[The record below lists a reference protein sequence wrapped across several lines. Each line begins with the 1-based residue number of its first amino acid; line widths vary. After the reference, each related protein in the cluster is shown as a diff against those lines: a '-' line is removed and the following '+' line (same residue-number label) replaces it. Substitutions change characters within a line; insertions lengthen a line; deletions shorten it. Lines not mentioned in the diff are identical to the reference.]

1 MPRARLVDVA
11 AEAGVSTATA
21 SLVLR
26 GRPGPSRASREA
38 VEGAARRLA
47 YRPDRTASLLASR
60 RSRHLG
66 VLIVIMANKKS
77 VIGDLRN
84 RWWQNLFGAIGLIAI
99 VASSLR
105 LITTLIG

>member
-1 MPRARLVDVA
+1 MP
-11 AEAGVSTATA
+11 A
-21 SLVLR
+21 S
-26 GRPGPSRASREA
+26 SRALRA
-38 VEGAARRLA
+38 
-47 YRPDRTASLLASR
+47 PASR
-60 RSRHLG
+60 ATPVEVLG
-66 VLIVIMANKKS
+66 TLIVIMANKES